1 MEEILM
7 NHNTLRD
14 SLYNTIHRNKKPLKL
29 IAEEIG
35 ISENYLT
42 RAALPEPE
50 ENETGSGCR
59 FPLKKLV
66 PLIRATGDYSVLDVI
81 EHSLGR
87 FGVLLPPPTGT
98 PSSDICRLA
107 MKSIAEFGELVSEVE
122 KSLSDNN
129 ISKKECEKIVHEG
142 YQTVEAIL
150 AMVAA
155 CKGSE
160 L

>member
-1 MEEILM
+1 M
-7 NHNTLRD
+7 NQNTLRD
-14 SLYNTIHRNKKPLKL
+14 SLYNTIHRNKKPLKH

-42 RAALPEPE
+42 RAALPDPE
-50 ENETGSGCR
+50 EGEAGSGCR

-87 FGVLLPPPTGT
+87 FGVLLPPAAVTPTA
-98 PSSDICRLA
+98 DICRLT
-107 MKSIAEFGELVSEVE
+107 MKSVSEFGVLVAEIE
-122 KSLSDNN
+122 KSLTDNKV
-129 ISKKECEKIVHEG
+129 SKKEREKIVREG
-142 YQTVEAIL
+142 YQAVEAIL
-150 AMVAA
+150 SMVAA

>member
-1 MEEILM
+1 M
-7 NHNTLRD
+7 NQNTLRD

-50 ENETGSGCR
+50 ETETGSGCR

-66 PLIRATGDYSVLDVI
+66 PLIMATNDFSVLDVI

-87 FGVLLPPPTGT
+87 FGVLLPPPAGT
-98 PSSDICRLA
+98 PTADICRLT
-107 MKSIAEFGELVSEVE
+107 MKSIAEFGELVSEIE
-122 KSLSDNN
+122 RSLSDNKV
-129 ISKKECEKIVHEG
+129 SKKEREKIVREG
-142 YQTVEAIL
+142 YQAVEAIL
-150 AMVAA
+150 SMVAA

>member
-1 MEEILM
+1 M
-7 NHNTLRD
+7 NQNTLRD

-50 ENETGSGCR
+50 ETETGSGCR

-66 PLIRATGDYSVLDVI
+66 PLIRATNDFSVLDVI

-87 FGVLLPPPTGT
+87 FGVLLPPPAGT
-98 PSSDICRLA
+98 PTADICRLT
-107 MKSIAEFGELVSEVE
+107 MKSIAEFGELVSEIE
-122 KSLSDNN
+122 RSLSDNKV
-129 ISKKECEKIVHEG
+129 SKKEREKIVREG
-142 YQTVEAIL
+142 YQAVEAIL
-150 AMVAA
+150 SMVAA